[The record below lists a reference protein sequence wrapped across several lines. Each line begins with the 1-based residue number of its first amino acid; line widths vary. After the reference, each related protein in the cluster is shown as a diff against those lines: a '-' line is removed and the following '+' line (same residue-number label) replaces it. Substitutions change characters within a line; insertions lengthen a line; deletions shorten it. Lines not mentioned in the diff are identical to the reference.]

1 MILEIRYQ
9 HVIKT
14 NEQSES
20 DPHAVTAKV
29 YPAGDGDFIEK
40 SWNLS
45 EWEPDF
51 GERRSYYI
59 YFEGVRTPP
68 GVKRELEQMKPQ
80 PYITVRNDGNTEYRN
95 NITLKVLTDKQIT
108 KEQLQAA
115 MKKAEM
121 LEGYY
126 SDWQADWRKNYVSN
140 IKNTTPFPLKV
151 YLMARDIIR
160 LAKLGATDEGREN
173 FKLPKGKE
181 GIEKLL
187 EILKYLRKGETQKSI
202 AEKIGFHWTNWQEEK
217 GLGGVLR
224 KLKQRAKQS
233 DKENRERLISRAT
246 EGVEDDEYN
255 GLRQSDSDW
264 LFCSKLLNELEE
276 EKLYTKKDKNRKEV
290 PMGVMNDRG
299 GWDNE

>member
-1 MILEIRYQ
+1 MILKIQYQ
-9 HVIKT
+9 CAIKT
-14 NEQSES
+14 NERSES
-20 DPHAVTAKV
+20 DPHAVKAKV
-29 YPAGDGDFIEK
+29 YPAGDGDLIEK

-51 GERRSYYI
+51 GVRRSYYI
-59 YFEGVRTPP
+59 WFESIPP
-68 GVKRELEQMKPQ
+68 GAKREIEQMKPQ
-80 PYITVRNDGNTEYRN
+80 PYIKVRNDGNTEYRN
-95 NITLKVLTDKQIT
+95 SITLKVLTDKQIT

-126 SDWQADWRKNYVSN
+126 SDWQADLRQNDVSG
-140 IKNTTPFPLKV
+140 KEHTAPFPFKV

-160 LAKLGATDEGREN
+160 LAKLGATDEGRKN
-173 FKLPKGKE
+173 FKLPKGE
-181 GIEKLL
+181 AGIKILL
-187 EILKYLRKGETQKSI
+187 DILQDLRKGETQKSI
-202 AEKIGFHWTNWQEEK
+202 ADKIGFNYTNWQEKK

-264 LFCSKLLNELEE
+264 LF
-276 EKLYTKKDKNRKEV
+276 
-290 PMGVMNDRG
+290 
-299 GWDNE
+299 